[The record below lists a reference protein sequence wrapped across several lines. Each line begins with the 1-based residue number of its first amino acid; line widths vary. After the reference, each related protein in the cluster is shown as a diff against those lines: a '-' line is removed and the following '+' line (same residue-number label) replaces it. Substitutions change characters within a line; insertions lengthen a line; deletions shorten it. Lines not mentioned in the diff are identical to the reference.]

1 MSSDKNRLIE
11 LLQEGENNYFET
23 GANATT
29 TKQSYIADYLLANGV
44 IVPPCNVGDMVYVV
58 SQGQGLC
65 MRWNVYEGK
74 VVDIHLNR
82 HNKLTI
88 RVENGEKFFGYYE
101 PRFIHKTKEQA
112 EQALAERSGGNA

>member
-1 MSSDKNRLIE
+1 MTDRDRLIE
-11 LLQEGENNYFET
+11 LIGDLPFSREYENYNSLEWAEHF
-23 GANATT
+23 
-29 TKQSYIADYLLANGV
+29 SDHLLSNGV
-44 IVPPCNVGDMVYVV
+44 IVPPCKVGDVVYVV
-58 SQGQGLC
+58 SQGQGFC

-101 PRFIHKTKEQA
+101 PRFIFLTKEEA
-112 EQALAERSGGNA
+112 EAKLKEREGNV

>member
-1 MSSDKNRLIE
+1 MTSDRDRLRELISQAKNIDGYATPCSMKRDS
-11 LLQEGENNYFET
+11 LL
-23 GANATT
+23 
-29 TKQSYIADYLLANGV
+29 ADHLLANGV
-44 IVPPCNVGDMVYVV
+44 IVPPCKVGDVVYVV

-101 PRFIHKTKEQA
+101 PRFIFLTKEEA
-112 EQALAERSGGNA
+112 EAKLKELNNNA